1 MKSLHLHGFTIMD
14 YIDRV
19 NEATDV
25 LVDGVQTV
33 KIDIKRA
40 EMILDVQGKLEDIP
54 KVWKGLFDG
63 INVGKLVTKM

>member
-14 YIDRV
+14 YMDRV

-25 LVDGVQTV
+25 LVDGVQTG
-33 KIDIKRA
+33 KIDIKGA
-40 EMILDVQGKLEDIP
+40 EMILDVQSKLEDIR
-54 KVWKGLFDG
+54 KGLFDG